1 MKPLNLLTHLKSC
14 WTEVDWFNKE
24 ESRASDVPLAWLD
37 SQNTRHYYAMQ
48 GYKSRVSR
56 YEKESENSALI

>member
-37 SQNTRHYYAMQ
+37 SQ
-48 GYKSRVSR
+48 K
-56 YEKESENSALI
+56 NSTLLCNARLQISGLKVRERK